1 MSPARFFLLV
11 FILALAVIAI
21 LAISVVI
28 SGSRSE
34 FEIKVLLSTVS
45 IGVYSLV
52 ALCCATGYGDT
63 NLRPLAIL
71 GMAACGFGL
80 GFALLTN
87 WQILE
92 PTLKNLVKLR
102 VAFLSFPVSLA
113 ATTLMARI
121 SAPSLPVQFSR
132 AGTIGLVWIA
142 TVLLNILITSE
153 GNVGDRVTFAKI
165 LATASILAVL
175 GLIATPILKKVFP
188 E

>member
-1 MSPARFFLLV
+1 MSPTRFFLLV
-11 FILALAVIAI
+11 FILALAVTAI
-21 LAISVVI
+21 LAISVIV

-45 IGVYSLV
+45 IGVYSLI
-52 ALCCATGYGDT
+52 ALCCATAYGDT

-71 GMAACGFGL
+71 GMAACAFGL
-80 GFALLTN
+80 AFALLTN

-92 PTLKNLVKLR
+92 PGIKNLLKLR
-102 VAFLSFPVSLA
+102 IAFLSFPMSLA

-121 SAPSLPVQFSR
+121 SAPSVPVQFSR
-132 AGTIGLVWIA
+132 AATIGLVWI
-142 TVLLNILITSE
+142 TTGLLNIFISSE
-153 GNVGDRVTFAKI
+153 GNVGDRVTFAKL